1 MARGKR
7 YRVVD
12 DRHPLHGK
20 VIKPILTP
28 AGQYLDKK
36 TNIILEE
43 SQLQELSERHAVYGN
58 LVFGRFCI
66 GLFAREYIKYHSYQ
80 FGIGFDFYGGF
91 DKYFDIEVKVACFGL
106 GIRFTW
112 IKKH

>member
-7 YRVVD
+7 YRVID
-12 DRHPLHGK
+12 ETHPMHGK
-20 VIKPILTP
+20 VIRATLTSW
-28 AGQYLDKK
+28 GQFLDKK
-36 TNIILEE
+36 SNNLLEE
-43 SQLQELSERHAVYGN
+43 SQLQELPERHAVYGN

-80 FGIGFDFYGGF
+80 FGVGFDYFEGF
-91 DKYFDIEVKVACFGL
+91 DNYFDIEVKVACFGL

-112 IKKH
+112 IKKK